1 MQNDHVRQVT
11 RGEGRVSWGHTA
23 TPLIPTGRTGG
34 ASALLNFVFPS
45 PYVYTLRRRTT
56 DFGAVTRGEVRVA
69 YWSVRRAVCQR

>member
-11 RGEGRVSWGHTA
+11 RGEGRFLGSA

-69 YWSVRRAVCQR
+69 YWSMVARFVSDS